1 MRPLPPIH
9 PVARRH
15 FIFAWPVAA
24 PSLRAAH
31 HRALLRPPSACD
43 PRVGIPVDRPRSA
56 SAGGLSTDRAPRRS
70 RPLLHPR
77 AVRHASIGLHAR
89 LRVFTRGTSR
99 ATSSSAGVQR
109 IDNSQPPVLCSQPP
123 VLCSCSCSGLPAS
136 AAGHSPL
143 SGNRGNRGYLWC
155 SGTAN
160 LHQSSVL
167 VVTLLFNI
175 NNVSV

>member
-1 MRPLPPIH
+1 M
-9 PVARRH
+9 ARRH

-109 IDNSQPPVLCSQPP
+109 IDNSQPPVLCS
-123 VLCSCSCSGLPAS
+123 CSCSGLPAS

-143 SGNRGNRGYLWC
+143 SGNRGYLWC